1 MYVPQRKLSHAETA
15 IKQKPWG
22 KYIEVPSQDIART
35 YVPNIHS
42 WISFLFWK
50 LNKQKKTKQNEHSI
64 VVWGYMH

>member
-35 YVPNIHS
+35 YVLNIHS
-42 WISFLFWK
+42 
-50 LNKQKKTKQNEHSI
+50 
-64 VVWGYMH
+64 